1 MAAAGGELAV
11 RLQHERLGDVQV
23 AEPIAVVTLPVPLK
37 LVSSEP
43 FGL

>member
-1 MAAAGGELAV
+1 MLLPAMASFPSGCTTSALAESW
-11 RLQHERLGDVQV
+11 LD
-23 AEPIAVVTLPVPLK
+23 PIAVVTFPVPLK